1 MSTTSKLDFIG
12 FYHEYDEY
20 GCFSNWYH
28 AEFDYAGQH
37 YLNSEQ
43 FMMFQ
48 KVALFHRYD
57 LADQIMKTDDP
68 AKCKKIAGQ
77 PFPEYNG
84 ETWSKV
90 KYKLVKQGIKAKFAQ
105 NEDILKVLLD
115 TGTALLAEC
124 APRDTEWGIGIGLNN
139 PKHKDVSKW
148 LGKNYLGRA
157 LMEVREELR
166 AELRDSGDG
175 KLVYRDAREREP
187 IAEWNMTAGELKRI
201 PQYYEVI
208 HTYSDTLSKANALKS
223 FYNGCS
229 LYKWEIA
236 MRTNMGGGLPIAG
249 FFEMKQEVY
258 EIAERLNPAV
268 PPQEHA

>member
-1 MSTTSKLDFIG
+1 MNNKTKLDFIG

-43 FMMFQ
+43 YMMFQ
-48 KVALFHRYD
+48 KVALFGRYD

-68 AKCKKIAGQ
+68 AECKKIAGQ

-84 ETWSKV
+84 EIWSKV
-90 KYKLVKQGIKAKFAQ
+90 KYKLVKKGIKAKFAQ

-115 TGTALLAEC
+115 TDTALLAEC

-139 PKHKDVSKW
+139 PKHNDVSKW
-148 LGKNYLGRA
+148 RGKNYLGRA
-157 LMEVREELR
+157 LMEVRGELR
-166 AELRDSGDG
+166 AELRNSGAG

-201 PQYYEVI
+201 PQYYEAI
-208 HTYSDTLSKANALKS
+208 HTYSDTLSNPGDLKI
-223 FYNGCS
+223 FYNDHS
-229 LYKWEIA
+229 LYEWEIA